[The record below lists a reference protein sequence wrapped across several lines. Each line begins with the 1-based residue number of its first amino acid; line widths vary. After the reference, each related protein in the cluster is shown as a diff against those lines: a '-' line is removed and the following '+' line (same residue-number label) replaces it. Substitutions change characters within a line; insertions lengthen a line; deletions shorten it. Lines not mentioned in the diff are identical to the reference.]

1 MLILLAAYTRRAHS
15 KILWD
20 LERLKFNLSLFQVSS
35 SAKWR

>member
-1 MLILLAAYTRRAHS
+1 MLILLAAHTRAHN

-20 LERLKFNLSLFQVSS
+20 LEQLKFNLSLFQVSS